1 MKCYTI
7 WCARQMGFEDILGS
21 IEVGKK
27 ADFVVLDQDIS
38 KMDPTRIYEANVVY
52 TIFGG
57 KVVYEG

>member
-1 MKCYTI
+1 
-7 WCARQMGFEDILGS
+7 MGFEDILGS